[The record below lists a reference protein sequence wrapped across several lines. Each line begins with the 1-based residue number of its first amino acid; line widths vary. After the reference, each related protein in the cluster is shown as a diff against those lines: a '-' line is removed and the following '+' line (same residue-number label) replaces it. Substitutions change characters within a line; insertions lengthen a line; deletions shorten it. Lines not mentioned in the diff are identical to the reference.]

1 MTRLPLAILAWV
13 IGLSVALCL
22 GLMGCSVRP
31 VRCLDHMDC
40 PAVERCEAG
49 RCTETVK
56 R

>member
-1 MTRLPLAILAWV
+1 MTRLPLAILAWAV
-13 IGLSVALCL
+13 GLSVALCL

-31 VRCLDHMDC
+31 IHCTGSEDC

>member
-13 IGLSVALCL
+13 VGLSVALWL
-22 GLMGCSVRP
+22 TGCSVRP